1 MPVIVILKP
10 RVVCI
15 GIWLNKNLLHVVL
28 LLSTAWYLLR

>member
-15 GIWLNKNLLHVVL
+15 GIWLNKNLLHVV
-28 LLSTAWYLLR
+28 S